1 MLEIESIGEMI
12 KEREK
17 LDGKSVGLVPTM
29 GYLHEGHLSL
39 VEAAKRECD
48 VVVMSIFVN
57 PLQFGPEEDFDRY
70 PRDLERD
77 QRLAREHGVDILFVP
92 QAEEMYPKKPAATVK
107 VTGITE
113 VLCGKSRPGHFDG
126 VATVV
131 MKLFQLVRPRRA
143 YFGQKDAQQVAVI
156 HRMAED
162 LNVPVEIVACPI
174 VREKDGLAMSSRNVY
189 LTEEERAQAVILNR
203 TLQHTRDG
211 ILLKGWKN
219 VEDINAFMRK
229 SIESMPLASLDY
241 AEVLTYPDL
250 KKHDRIR
257 EGSYILAAAVYFG
270 STRLIDNVIIQVEGS

>member
-39 VEAAKRECD
+39 VEAAKQECD

-189 LTEEERAQAVILNR
+189 LTEEERAPG
-203 TLQHTRDG
+203 RDTEP
-211 ILLKGWKN
+211 N
-219 VEDINAFMRK
+219 AAAYERRHSVEGLEKCRGHKRIHAQ
-229 SIESMPLASLDY
+229 
-241 AEVLTYPDL
+241 V
-250 KKHDRIR
+250 DRIDAAR
-257 EGSYILAAAVYFG
+257 FPRLCGSADV
-270 STRLIDNVIIQVEGS
+270 S